1 MDEGG
6 APMDAEIAWAVEE
19 AVEEKEQGSALR
31 RAEVSVRKML
41 KKYVYMLP
49 SGRKMTVV
57 LDDEGELTPVAA

>member
-6 APMDAEIAWAVEE
+6 APMDAEIAW

-57 LDDEGELTPVAA
+57 LDDEGDLTPVAA